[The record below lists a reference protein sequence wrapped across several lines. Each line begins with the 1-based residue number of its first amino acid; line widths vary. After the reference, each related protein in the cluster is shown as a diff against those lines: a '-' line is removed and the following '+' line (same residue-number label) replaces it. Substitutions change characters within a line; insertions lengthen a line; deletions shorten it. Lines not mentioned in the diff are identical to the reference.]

1 MKRWY
6 ALYTKPREE
15 VWARTNLEERGLEV
29 YLPRFL
35 KRRSHARKV
44 EMVKT
49 PLFPRYIFA
58 RADVT
63 MGERPAMAYAPGVEY
78 VLSFGSQLGT
88 VDDRLIKDLRA
99 REDESGLVTMDFEP
113 RFKAGQKVRVADG
126 AFCDQIGLFQC
137 ASDDQRVFVL
147 LNLMGG
153 SVRVRLPM
161 DAISPDV

>member
-1 MKRWY
+1 VKRWY

-29 YLPRFL
+29 YLPRYL

-58 RADVT
+58 RADISL
-63 MGERPAMAYAPGVEY
+63 GERPAMAYAQGVEY
-78 VLSFGSQLGT
+78 VLSFGNQLGT
-88 VDDRLIKDLRA
+88 VDDILIEEIRR
-99 REDESGLVTMDFEP
+99 REDENGLVTMGIDTG
-113 RFKAGQKVRVADG
+113 FKPGQQVRVADG
-126 AFCDQIGLFQC
+126 AFSDHIGLFQC
-137 ASDDQRVFVL
+137 SSDDQRVFVL

-153 SVRVRLPM
+153 SVRVRLPVES
-161 DAISPDV
+161 ISAEL

>member
-29 YLPRFL
+29 YLPRYL

-44 EMVKT
+44 EMVKM

-58 RADVT
+58 RADVSQ
-63 MGERPAMAYAPGVEY
+63 GERPAMAYAPGVEY
-78 VLSFGSQLGT
+78 VLSFGNELGT
-88 VDDRLIKDLRA
+88 VNDRLIEEIRQ
-99 REDESGLVTMDFEP
+99 REDENGLVTMGMAAK
-113 RFKAGQKVRVADG
+113 FKAGQQVRVEGG
-126 AFCDQIGLFQC
+126 AFSDHVGLFQC
-137 ASDDQRVFVL
+137 SSDNERVFVL

-153 SVRVRLPM
+153 SVRVHLPM
-161 DAISPDV
+161 DSISAEI